1 MYKKN
6 VGLYSFLLV
15 IATLFLGVA
24 YANVTDTKLL
34 ITGDASIIVGE
45 EPEESPQ
52 NNNEEETDDVNDKE
66 NSNDNEDDDEGDLEI
81 IDVGYKES
89 LNANIED
96 SKVLNIAKTL
106 LQSLVKLEKEENA
119 YITFSVTIKNN
130 THNDLYYIETTKSDD
145 FYHNLNEETN
155 NQIIYELDGVNENTM
170 IAKDGGEIT
179 FDLIFKYD
187 NLNTE
192 DIKEEN
198 QVLNSYLNFKFKKI
212 YHITYVNIENN
223 NYIDKLVD
231 GENYTIT
238 FLNDIPD
245 NVIVTG
251 DVNSSYDNGV
261 LTLTDINS
269 DIVITKDSVKVSNE

>member
-45 EPEESPQ
+45 ELEESPQ

-66 NSNDNEDDDEGDLEI
+66 NSNDTEDDDEGDLEI

>member
-34 ITGDASIIVGE
+34 ITGDASIIIGE

-52 NNNEEETDDVNDKE
+52 NTNEEETDDVNDKE
-66 NSNDNEDDDEGDLEI
+66 NSNDTEDDDEGDLEI

-130 THNDLYYIETTKSDD
+130 THNDLYYIETTKSDE

-155 NQIIYELDGVNENTM
+155 DQIIYELDGVNENTM